1 MFSFNPA
8 QQREK
13 VKFVLDDGY
22 QCHAVYR
29 PCVLGALTAVRCACE
44 SSITTDKGH
53 RSSTGKTTVEFW
65 LQQHVYEGAEIVPED
80 VSFPSPAE
88 EVIDPSTPLSPEGGP
103 YDPSSVVSSLNE
115 MTMASPMTPVS
126 KRVRFDSSENA
137 TLAFN
142 IEQEVCVDAAA
153 NSASSSQSAGLLQTS
168 LAALSDEYVALQSDM
183 IWEKLQPRLEDLFK
197 GLRGGDMPSTLRQVF
212 DIQRR
217 STSEDV
223 ADALMPESKDML
235 VTILKNRID
244 FDGMVG
250 AMTEVPEVRELLAPR
265 YAAPLETEIDKMV
278 SFASASLSKPT
289 DANSGSQLAPV
300 SSRGMVQS
308 KKKGRKK

>member
-1 MFSFNPA
+1 MN
-8 QQREK
+8 
-13 VKFVLDDGY
+13 FVLDDGY

-65 LQQHVYEGAEIVPED
+65 LQQHVNEGAATVPED
-80 VSFPSPAE
+80 DVSIPSPAE
-88 EVIDPSTPLSPEGGP
+88 EVIDPSTPLDPEGGP
-103 YDPSSVVSSLNE
+103 YDPSSVVSSLDE
-115 MTMASPMTPVS
+115 MTMASPMTLVS
-126 KRVRFDSSENA
+126 KRVRIDSSENA
-137 TLAFN
+137 TLTFN

-183 IWEKLQPRLEDLFK
+183 IWEKLQPRLEELFK
-197 GLRGGDMPSTLRQVF
+197 GLRGDMPSTLRQVF
-212 DIQRR
+212 EIQRS

-223 ADALMPESKDML
+223 ADALMPESKEML
-235 VTILKNRID
+235 ITILKNRID

-250 AMTEVPEVRELLAPR
+250 AMTEVSEVRALLAPHC
-265 YAAPLETEIDKMV
+265 AALLDTEIDKMV
-278 SFASASLSKPT
+278 SFSSASLSKPT

-308 KKKGRKK
+308 KRKGRKK